1 MPNMIIKN
9 CSCAA
14 LLCAALIFSFS
25 VSPVFAQTADARA
38 LQAKVTPLIESG
50 KYIEALPILE
60 KLVLTEPENANTQ
73 FYLGFALLA
82 KTRTVSDQEEIK
94 QLFIRAR
101 QSFVKAKKLGHPE
114 PKLDAFIEG
123 IPENGIIPGYTEN
136 VETERLMQEAE
147 SFFAQG
153 KMKEALQKYQKAFQI
168 DPKLYAAALYS
179 GDVYFQTGD
188 FASAEIW
195 YQKAIQVD
203 PNRETAYRY
212 SATPLMKQK
221 KYEQARDRYVEAYIV
236 EPFNKLA
243 VGGMN
248 QWAQA
253 TGATLGHPKID
264 VPVNVSA
271 NGENDVKITVGAG
284 ADQGDGS
291 FAWTV
296 YGLSKAKWQTGKTG
310 LSENFKKAYPNEKT
324 YRHSLAEEFDA
335 LKTTVAVLK
344 ESRSKE
350 KNAAKLNQQLE
361 KLIKLHDDGLLEPY
375 ILFALADEG
384 IFEDYAPYLKQNREK
399 LRRYVV
405 EYVLTGGGK

>member
-1 MPNMIIKN
+1 MPNKIIK
-9 CSCAA
+9 SCLFAA
-14 LLCAALIFSFS
+14 LLFAALVFSLS
-25 VSPVFAQTADARA
+25 VSPLRAQSDGARA
-38 LQAKVTPLIESG
+38 LQEKVEPLIASG

-60 KLVLTEPENANTQ
+60 KLVLTEPEDANTQ

-82 KTRTVSDQEEIK
+82 KTRTVSDREEIK

-101 QSFVKAKKLGHPE
+101 QALIKAKKLGHPE
-114 PKLDAFIEG
+114 PKLNTFIEG
-123 IPENGIIPGYTEN
+123 IPENGIIAGYTEN

-153 KMKEALQKYQKAFQI
+153 KMKEALQKYQKAFQL
-168 DPKLYAAALYS
+168 DPKLYSAALYS
-179 GDVYFQTGD
+179 GDVYVQTGD
-188 FASAEIW
+188 FANAEIW

-212 SATPLMKQK
+212 SATPLMRQK
-221 KYEQARDRYVEAYIV
+221 KYEQARDRYIEAYIV
-236 EPFNKLA
+236 EPFNGLA

-248 QWAQA
+248 QWAQV

-264 VPVNVSA
+264 IPVNVST
-271 NGENDVKITVGAG
+271 GEENDVKITVGAG
-284 ADQGDGS
+284 GDKGDGS

-296 YGLSKAKWQTGKTG
+296 YGLSKAKWQTGKSG
-310 LSENFKKAYPNEKT
+310 LSEIFKKAYPNETT

-335 LKTTVAVLK
+335 LKTTVTVLK

-350 KNAAKLNQQLE
+350 KSVAKLNPQLE
-361 KLIKLHDDGLLEPY
+361 KLIKLHDEGLLEPY
-375 ILFALADEG
+375 ILFVLADEG
-384 IFEDYAPYLKQNREK
+384 IFKDYAPYLKQNREK